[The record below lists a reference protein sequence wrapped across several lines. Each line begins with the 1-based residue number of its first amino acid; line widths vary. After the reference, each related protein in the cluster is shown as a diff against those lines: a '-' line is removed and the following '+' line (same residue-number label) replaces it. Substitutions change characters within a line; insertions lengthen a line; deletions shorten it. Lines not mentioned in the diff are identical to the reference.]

1 MTDNGG
7 QAGGKKTNS
16 GGGHGSNRSSL
27 SWLVAGRWLVAVF
40 RDLKG
45 R

>member
-7 QAGGKKTNS
+7 QAAGKKTNS
-16 GGGHGSNRSSL
+16 GGGHGSNRSRL
-27 SWLVAGRWLVAVF
+27 MLLAGRLLVAVF

-45 R
+45 W